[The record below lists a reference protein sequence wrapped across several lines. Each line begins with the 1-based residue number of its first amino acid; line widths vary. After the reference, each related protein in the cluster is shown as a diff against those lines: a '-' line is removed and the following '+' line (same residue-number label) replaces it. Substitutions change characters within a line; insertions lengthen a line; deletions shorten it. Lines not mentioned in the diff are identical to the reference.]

1 MFIALLLWLTV
12 KQGKGLLWLL
22 LMSKSSVFRSVEWY
36 FSFFNLALPNLQI
49 LLNLNYYKIKMEFS
63 LTCTFV

>member
-12 KQGKGLLWLL
+12 KWGKGLLWLL

-36 FSFFNLALPNLQI
+36 FSFSNLALPNLQI
-49 LLNLNYYKIKMEFS
+49 LLNLNYYKIKMKFS